1 MAFETGDVLEPEL
14 AVLLDPSRDFFEAL
28 GLELVD
34 ALASFLSFADEP
46 CAPEDLEVLRDCG
59 SADAE
64 SRSELGYRSAAL
76 SKAVEDRSP
85 SGIGDRIEDVGMGL
99 GSGHRQ

>member
-1 MAFETGDVLEPEL
+1 MTFETGDVLEPEL
-14 AVLLDPSRDFFEAL
+14 AVFLDPFRYFFEAF

-34 ALASFLSFADEP
+34 ALASFLSFADQP

-64 SRSELGYRSAAL
+64 SRSELRYRSAAL
-76 SKAVEDRSP
+76 PEAVEDRSP
-85 SGIGDRIEDVGMGL
+85 GGISYCAEDVGMGL